1 MQPKRMELAAMRIT
15 IRKDKRYP
23 YKVEMEDKR
32 LLIPQQKQFG
42 EYCRNHGCSVTACS
56 IALQFVGIKQEDGT
70 VWNPKEVYEYAKK
83 HIPGYNGSKLAI
95 WGCKS
100 VINKIAG
107 HEVAFWHSNDGRHNT
122 SIRANI
128 DKQLKAGH
136 IILFEEKDPVHT
148 VALLGIDI
156 KGRYIVATNGRVVR
170 KSRAGQIRKAL
181 HGLRGAKN
189 QKSWWGGRDHGAGY
203 VVIKG

>member
-1 MQPKRMELAAMRIT
+1 MRIT
-15 IRKDKRYP
+15 IRRDKRYP
-23 YKVEMEDKR
+23 YKVEFNDKK

-56 IALQFVGIKQEDGT
+56 IALQFVGVKQRDET
-70 VWNPKEVYEYAKK
+70 VWNPKEVYEYAKE
-83 HIPGYNGSKLAI
+83 HIPGFNGSKLSI

-107 HEVAFWHSNDGRHNT
+107 KEVSFWHSNNGRHDT
-122 SIRANI
+122 SIRGNI
-128 DKQLKAGH
+128 DKQLRNGH

-148 VALLGIDI
+148 VVLLGIDK

-170 KSRAGQIRKAL
+170 RSRAGEIRKAL
-181 HGLRGAKN
+181 HGMPGAKN
-189 QKSWWGGRDHGAGY
+189 QKNWWSGRDHGAGY

>member
-1 MQPKRMELAAMRIT
+1 MRIT

-23 YKVEMEDKR
+23 YKVEYDGKKI
-32 LLIPQQKQFG
+32 LIPQQKQFG

-56 IALQFVGIKQEDGT
+56 IALQFLGIKQEDGT

-83 HIPGYNGSKLAI
+83 NIPGYNGSKLAI

-100 VINKIAG
+100 VINRIAG
-107 HEVAFWHSNDGRHNT
+107 REAAFWHSNDGRHDT
-122 SIRANI
+122 GIRGNI
-128 DKQLKAGH
+128 DRQLRAGKM
-136 IILFEEKDPVHT
+136 ILFEEKDPVHT
-148 VALLGIDI
+148 IVILGIDS

-189 QKSWWGGRDHGAGY
+189 QKNWWGGREHGAGY
-203 VVIKG
+203 IVIKG

>member
-1 MQPKRMELAAMRIT
+1 MRIT
-15 IRKDKRYP
+15 IRRDKRYP
-23 YKVEMEDKR
+23 YKVEFNDKK

-56 IALQFVGIKQEDGT
+56 IALQFVGVKQRDET
-70 VWNPKEVYEYAKK
+70 VWNPKEVYEYAKE
-83 HIPGYNGSKLAI
+83 HIPGFNGSKLSI

-107 HEVAFWHSNDGRHNT
+107 KEVAFWHSNNGRHDT
-122 SIRANI
+122 SIRGNI
-128 DKQLKAGH
+128 DKQLRNGH

-148 VALLGIDI
+148 VVLLGIDK

-170 KSRAGQIRKAL
+170 RSRAGEIRKAL
-181 HGLRGAKN
+181 YGMTGAKN
-189 QKSWWGGRDHGAGY
+189 QKNWWSGRDHGAGY